1 MFRRN
6 MLVRPLLAALMVVAI
21 LAPAAIADPNP
32 PSKAPTFWSYDYQA
46 PIPHPRAEHA
56 VEDHRHGHAVGV
68 DRRHPRVR
76 DPAPRDRHRDSA
88 AGPSRRGG
96 VMFPANAYVIR
107 DIRVDDVP
115 ELVRL
120 GWDSEED
127 WPAGQILIGEINGVV
142 AAALALDENRAVL
155 TSVSGAPYLLAQMR
169 ARAAGIQA
177 HRRTPSVA
185 DRIRERM
192 GQRLAT
198 R

>member
-1 MFRRN
+1 
-6 MLVRPLLAALMVVAI
+6 
-21 LAPAAIADPNP
+21 
-32 PSKAPTFWSYDYQA
+32 
-46 PIPHPRAEHA
+46 
-56 VEDHRHGHAVGV
+56 
-68 DRRHPRVR
+68 
-76 DPAPRDRHRDSA
+76 
-88 AGPSRRGG
+88 
-96 VMFPANAYVIR
+96 MFPANAHVIR

-127 WPAGQILIGEINGVV
+127 WPTGQILIGEIDGVV
-142 AAALALDENRAVL
+142 AAALAIDENRAVL

-192 GQRLAT
+192 GQLLAT